1 MKHEIRINYKV
12 KYVWIGIFFMILL
25 GVLLFSILEDFDLTD
40 IITYIAGVSATLTLL
55 YHSFNLEYQVNA
67 QKKNTDMLR
76 AKYTYDIISNWSHPN
91 MRVCVNEVRSIL
103 KNPDRI
109 KELEDIN
116 RIVEFTKYLEENKEH
131 RGYLVQ
137 TLNYFEN
144 IATMMDT
151 GYIDNDIIK
160 KSFKSLFVSY
170 YKVLKNYIDFR
181 QKEYP
186 DSWVYYEII
195 SKKWIQDNKTA

>member
-1 MKHEIRINYKV
+1 
-12 KYVWIGIFFMILL
+12 MIVF
-25 GVLLFSILEDFDLTD
+25 GVILFAILEHNNIDFDLKD
-40 IITYIAGVSATLTLL
+40 IITYIAGISATLTLL
-55 YHSFNLEYQVNA
+55 YHSFNLEYQVNT

-76 AKYTYDIISNWSHPN
+76 AKYTYDIISKWSHPN
-91 MRVCVNEVRSIL
+91 MRVCVNEVRAVL

-109 KELEDIN
+109 KELEDVNKI
-116 RIVEFTKYLEENKEH
+116 EAFAKYLEENKEH

-151 GYIDNDIIK
+151 DYIDSDIIK
-160 KSFKSLFVSY
+160 KSFKSLFISY

-181 QKEYP
+181 QKEYS
-186 DSWVYYEII
+186 DSWVYYEMI